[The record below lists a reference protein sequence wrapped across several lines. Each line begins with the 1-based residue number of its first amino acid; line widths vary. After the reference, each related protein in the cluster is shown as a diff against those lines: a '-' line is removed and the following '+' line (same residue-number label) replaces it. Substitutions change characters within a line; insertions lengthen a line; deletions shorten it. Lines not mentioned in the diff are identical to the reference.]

1 MTLKVLL
8 DVMSQPSR
16 AVLIFCRAAAVPHE
30 FKPIMVKKLENK
42 TDEFLK
48 VNPLGTVPAIDDGGV
63 AIKDSSAILKYLCRT
78 RDIPDHWFPKDPV
91 GEAKVDEYLH
101 WQHLN
106 VRAGCAVYFV
116 KRWLLPITTQKPPN
130 EASVAKQLEIMTK
143 ALNTVE
149 NVWLE
154 KGKNKYITGSDKIS
168 VADIMACCELEQP
181 SLAGYDVRDGR
192 PILSEYMKR
201 IKEELNPHYDDV
213 HAVVYQ
219 MTKKF
224 GGDIPGIY
232 EPRKEKYSS

>member
-1 MTLKVLL
+1 
-8 DVMSQPSR
+8 
-16 AVLIFCRAAAVPHE
+16 
-30 FKPIMVKKLENK
+30 
-42 TDEFLK
+42 
-48 VNPLGTVPAIDDGGV
+48 
-63 AIKDSSAILKYLCRT
+63 
-78 RDIPDHWFPKDPV
+78 
-91 GEAKVDEYLH
+91 
-101 WQHLN
+101 
-106 VRAGCAVYFV
+106 
-116 KRWLLPITTQKPPN
+116 
-130 EASVAKQLEIMTK
+130 MTK